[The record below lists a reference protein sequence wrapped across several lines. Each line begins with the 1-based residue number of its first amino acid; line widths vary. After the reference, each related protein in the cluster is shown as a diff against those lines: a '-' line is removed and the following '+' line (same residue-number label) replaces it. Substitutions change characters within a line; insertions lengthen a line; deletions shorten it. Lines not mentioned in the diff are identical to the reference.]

1 MKELKN
7 LGRVP
12 AEMISIEQMPR
23 SVWGR
28 RRKRMLITHS
38 IIYTPFGRMLIGSV
52 DVGICFMGVMD
63 EDDVCIGEMRARYP
77 TPSSSGRPCPN
88 TRTCAIS

>member
-38 IIYTPFGRMLIGSV
+38 IIYQYSYNHQWNASFCM
-52 DVGICFMGVMD
+52 VGQ
-63 EDDVCIGEMRARYP
+63 
-77 TPSSSGRPCPN
+77 
-88 TRTCAIS
+88 

>member
-38 IIYTPFGRMLIGSV
+38 II
-52 DVGICFMGVMD
+52 
-63 EDDVCIGEMRARYP
+63 
-77 TPSSSGRPCPN
+77 
-88 TRTCAIS
+88 